1 MLGLICPVY
10 NEAENIGPLMDTLA
24 NEVRVPAQLTVV
36 YDFDEDTTLPVVRRR
51 AEDFPI
57 QINLLRNKYGR
68 GVVGAVKS
76 GLEDSYRMTAAA
88 VIMGDLSDRLSDLNQ
103 MYASIENGTYDVVCG
118 SRYMRGGK
126 QIGGPPLKSFLSR
139 MAGLTLHWLAG
150 LPTHD
155 ATSNF
160 KMYRGSFLA
169 ATPVESK
176 AGFEIGL
183 ELVVKAYVGGYR
195 VGEVPTVWTDRVA
208 GESRFKLLEWIP
220 HYLKWYAYA
229 FRPRRRLKRAA

>member
-1 MLGLICPVY
+1 MLALICPVY
-10 NEAENIGPLMDTLA
+10 NEAENIGPLMDALA
-24 NEVRVPAQLTVV
+24 EQVRVPAQLTIV
-36 YDFDEDTTLPVVRRR
+36 YDFDEDTTLPVLRRR
-51 AEDFPI
+51 AADYPLPVY
-57 QINLLRNKYGR
+57 LLRNKYGR

-76 GLEDSYRMTAAA
+76 GLENSFRMTAAA
-88 VIMGDLSDRLSDLNQ
+88 VIMGDLSDRLSDLNA
-103 MYASIENGTYDVVCG
+103 MYEKIEDGTYDVVCG

-126 QIGGPPLKSFLSR
+126 QLGGPPLKSFLSR
-139 MAGLTLHWLAG
+139 MAGLTLYWMAR

-155 ATSNF
+155 ATSTF

-169 ATPVESK
+169 ATPIESK

-195 VGEVPTVWTDRVA
+195 VGEVPTIWTDRVA
-208 GESRFKLLEWIP
+208 GESRFRLWKWAP

-229 FRPRRRLKRAA
+229 FRPRRRMDQAS